1 MSETRLS
8 RKLQDNID
16 LYSIIG
22 WLAMLAVPIAPA
34 FFFGFSFAQ
43 EVYGQ
48 VLGFTANTMLAG
60 VTAVTIGFVSAFGL
74 ESVGILSGHNAVKF
88 WGQGENEK
96 ALLSVAILVAYVA
109 LGIIGLEGLL
119 SKGVVMFSI
128 APLVYFQ
135 VAIQKDAEVKRADK
149 LSERSQS
156 KAWEQRQKEREAE
169 YKHQERLARIQAKTV
184 RTQPVRSAE
193 SSGKFPSDYRK
204 LTPEQERYLSELTR
218 EERENE
224 LSHLS
229 GRTFRNWNEKLDQIT
244 VHKNGK
250 VKEAS

>member
-1 MSETRLS
+1 MKPT
-8 RKLQDNID
+8 KQTID

-22 WLAMLAVPIAPA
+22 WLAMIAVPIAPA

-149 LSERSQS
+149 LSEHSQS

-169 YKHQERLARIQAKTV
+169 YKHQERLARIQAKAKNSQTV
-184 RTQPVRSAE
+184 SQGSQNGSQGSHSTKAAAI
-193 SSGKFPSDYRK
+193 K
-204 LTPEQERYLSELTR
+204 LYECACGNVYENSRAYNGHTR
-218 EERENE
+218 HCEI
-224 LSHLS
+224 HK
-229 GRTFRNWNEKLDQIT
+229 GEKL
-244 VHKNGK
+244 NGK